1 MSCAL
6 SSRLL
11 TRYLRP
17 SGGWGIG
24 GRRSPGLI
32 CGTFVLLV
40 VVAVGGCSALEGAG
54 TTASRAELVVLFDVT
69 GSAVGTQPEQ
79 RRHLTDVV
87 LPLAERR
94 KAEVVLAT
102 IDDDARAHPRIVGRV
117 SFDTAAAEGNGVA
130 AGRIV
135 AAGRRAVLRHAD
147 RIFARAQAHPA
158 PASDVAGALT
168 WAGGLVGDGSGD
180 DDGGGGWRGIAL
192 LSDAVSTAPPCTM
205 PRPAPSGADGSVDRC
220 FPDGPPPLEGTDVW
234 FLGAGS
240 YQHAGRQ
247 SVGAARLEAFWRSAV
262 ARGGGH
268 MVAYGATVLGQTTSE
283 EGNVHD

>member
-1 MSCAL
+1 MSCVL

-32 CGTFVLLV
+32 IGTFVLLV
-40 VVAVGGCSALEGAG
+40 AVAFSGCSALEGGG

-69 GSAVGTQPEQ
+69 GSAVGTQPAQ

-102 IDDDARAHPRIVGRV
+102 IDDDARADPRIVDRV
-117 SFDTAAAEGNGVA
+117 SFDTAAAEGNEVV

-135 AAGRRAVLRHAD
+135 AAGKRAVLRHAD
-147 RIFARAQAHPA
+147 RIFARARAHPA

-168 WAGGLVGDGSGD
+168 WAGGLVAAGGG
-180 DDGGGGWRGIAL
+180 DDGGGWHGIAL
-192 LSDAVSTAPPCTM
+192 LSDAISTARPCTM

-240 YQHAGRQ
+240 YRGGGPH
-247 SVGAARLEAFWRSAV
+247 VGAARLEAFWRSAV

-268 MVAYGATVLGQTTSE
+268 VVAYGATVLGQTTSE
-283 EGNVHD
+283 EGNAHD